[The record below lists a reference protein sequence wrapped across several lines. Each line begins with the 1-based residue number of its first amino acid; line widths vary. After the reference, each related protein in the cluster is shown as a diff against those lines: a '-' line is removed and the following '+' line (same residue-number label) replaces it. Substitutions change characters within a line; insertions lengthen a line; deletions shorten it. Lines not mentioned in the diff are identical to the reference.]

1 MEFLITESQLNK
13 ILTEQDKSKM
23 TNYMKELYSFTENIV
38 NRAKSI
44 YGLNL
49 KMLLTW
55 GTSVGGLMVPLD
67 EFIKSGDFN
76 LTEEQ
81 GILILA
87 AVASMIFF
95 ENKKNINKL
104 IKEITDEGVLP
115 QFEQILS
122 KGQELKSSFV
132 EFLNSVNITIGSL
145 MEVTAYSFLIPI
157 IFDISL
163 IAESSTNLKQ
173 SSLQIVERLLAS
185 GVIGL
190 SGQAL
195 TSIIG
200 KILKKL
206 K

>member
-1 MEFLITESQLNK
+1 MEFLITESQLK
-13 ILTEQDKSKM
+13 TILTEQDKSKM
-23 TNYMKELYSFTENIV
+23 TNDMKELYSFTENLV
-38 NRAKSI
+38 NRVKAI

-67 EFIKSGDFN
+67 EFIKTGNFN

-87 AVASMIFF
+87 AVASILFF
-95 ENKKNINKL
+95 ENKRGISKL
-104 IKEITDEGVLP
+104 IEKIKEEGILP
-115 QFEQILS
+115 QFDQILS
-122 KGQELKSSFV
+122 KGNELKSAFV
-132 EFLNSVNITIGSL
+132 GFLNSINITIGSL
-145 MEVTAYSFLIPI
+145 MEVAAYSFLIPI
-157 IFDISL
+157 IFDITS
-163 IAESSTNLKQ
+163 IAESSTNLRQ

-195 TSIIG
+195 TVAIR

>member
-1 MEFLITESQLNK
+1 MEFLITESQLK
-13 ILTEQDKSKM
+13 TILTEQDKSKM
-23 TNYMKELYSFTENIV
+23 TDYMKELYSFTENIV

-55 GTSVGGLMVPLD
+55 GTSVGGLMTPLD
-67 EFIKSGDFN
+67 EFIKTGDFN
-76 LTEEQ
+76 LNEEQ
-81 GILILA
+81 TILILA
-87 AVASMIFF
+87 AVASLLFF
-95 ENKKNINKL
+95 ENKRGITKIIEK
-104 IKEITDEGVLP
+104 IKDEGVFP

-122 KGQELKSSFV
+122 KGQELKSAFV
-132 EFLNSVNITIGSL
+132 SFLNSINITIGSL
-145 MEVTAYSFLIPI
+145 MEVAAYSFLIPI
-157 IFDISL
+157 IFDISA
-163 IAESSTNLKQ
+163 IAESSTNLRQ

-190 SGQAL
+190 SGQSL
-195 TSIIG
+195 TVAIR

>member
-1 MEFLITESQLNK
+1 MEFLITESQLK
-13 ILTEQDKSKM
+13 TILTEQDKSKM
-23 TNYMKELYSFTENIV
+23 TNDMKELYSFTENLV
-38 NRAKSI
+38 NRVKAI

-67 EFIKSGDFN
+67 EFIKTGNFN

-87 AVASMIFF
+87 AVASILFF
-95 ENKKNINKL
+95 ENKRGISKL
-104 IKEITDEGVLP
+104 IEKIKEEGVLP

-122 KGQELKSSFV
+122 KGQELKSAFV
-132 EFLNSVNITIGSL
+132 GFLNSINITIGSL
-145 MEVTAYSFLIPI
+145 MEVAAYSFLIPI
-157 IFDISL
+157 IFDITA
-163 IAESSTNLKQ
+163 IAESSTNLRQ

-195 TSIIG
+195 TVAIR
-200 KILKKL
+200 KMLKKL